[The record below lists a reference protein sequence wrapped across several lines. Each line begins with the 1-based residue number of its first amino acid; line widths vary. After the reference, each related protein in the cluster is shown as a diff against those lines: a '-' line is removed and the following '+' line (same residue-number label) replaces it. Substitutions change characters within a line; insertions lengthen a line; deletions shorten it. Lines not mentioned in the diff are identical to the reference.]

1 MIIAVIKFK
10 LYLTNKPSN
19 LKEKRIIVN
28 SLKDKVLKKFNVSIA
43 EVDDYNSLHL
53 TTIGIS
59 VVSNEI
65 DFLYK
70 VSSKIYDFFLNYKDI
85 SIIDYYCDYLSGF

>member
-1 MIIAVIKFK
+1 MIIAAIKFK

>member
-28 SLKDKVLKKFNVSIA
+28 SLKDKVFKKFNVSIA

>member
-1 MIIAVIKFK
+1 MIIAAIKFK

-28 SLKDKVLKKFNVSIA
+28 SLKDKVFKKFNVSIA